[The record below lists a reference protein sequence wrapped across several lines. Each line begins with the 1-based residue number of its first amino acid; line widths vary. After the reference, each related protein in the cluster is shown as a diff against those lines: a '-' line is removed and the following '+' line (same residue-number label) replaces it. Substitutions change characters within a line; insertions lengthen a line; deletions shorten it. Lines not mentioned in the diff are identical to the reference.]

1 MKNPEFTLHVR
12 FRSKLTLDQ
21 VMKIMDERSPEFR
34 ALEGLQQKYY
44 LLDAATGEY
53 AGLYLW
59 ESQEALTA
67 YRKSEL
73 RASIAKAYQAEGEP
87 RVESTAWSRPYA
99 TIATELGSPRWPP
112 RPRSTYVDLC
122 AWHLCVYWMPRAGRS
137 C

>member
-21 VMKIMDERSPEFR
+21 VMQIMDERSPEFR

-44 LLDAATGEY
+44 LQDAATGEY

-67 YRKSEL
+67 YRESEL

-87 RVESTAWSRPYA
+87 RVE
-99 TIATELGSPRWPP
+99 
-112 RPRSTYVDLC
+112 
-122 AWHLCVYWMPRAGRS
+122 VYRVVKTLRDDRD
-137 C
+137 